1 MLAGQ
6 PVELNCTVL
15 HSEDTVNITWGAVDV
30 NGTPI
35 LLTNIVIFTEENVT
49 TSSVRFSSIS
59 PEQAGIYNCTTTDG
73 QSADSASFRLSV
85 ISKCAICLVFF
96 CVCMFMFLLN
106 VPILYTISQP

>member
-6 PVELNCTVL
+6 SVELNCTVL
-15 HSEDTVNITWGAVDV
+15 QSEDTVNITWGAVGV

-49 TSSVRFSSIS
+49 TSSVCFSSIS

-85 ISKCAICLVFF
+85 ISKCAGLFF
-96 CVCMFMFLLN
+96 CVCVCVFMFLIN